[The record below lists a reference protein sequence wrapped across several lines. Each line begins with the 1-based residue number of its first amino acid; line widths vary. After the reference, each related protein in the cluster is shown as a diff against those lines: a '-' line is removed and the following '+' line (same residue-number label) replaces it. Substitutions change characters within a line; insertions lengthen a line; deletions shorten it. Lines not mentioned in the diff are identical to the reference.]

1 MQSFLSIKRKKISM
15 PDLYDIAILEEVQ
28 INAKITVKELSE
40 KINLS
45 PTPTFE
51 RLKKLEKEGYITGY
65 HAKLDIK
72 KLGLSLMVM
81 CNVSLKIHQKDFI
94 EKFQEEI
101 IRFDEVKE
109 CYHIAGMYD
118 YLLKI
123 VVKDMDAYQLFV
135 SKKLASLE
143 NIGNVQS
150 SFVMIELKG

>member
-1 MQSFLSIKRKKISM
+1 M
-15 PDLYDIAILEEVQ
+15 PDPYDVAILQEVQ
-28 INAKITVKELSE
+28 KNAKITIKDLSE
-40 KINLS
+40 KINLN
-45 PTPTFE
+45 PTTTLE

-81 CNVSLKIHQKDFI
+81 CNVSLKNHQKDII

-123 VVKDMDAYQLFV
+123 IVKDMDAYQQFV
-135 SKKLASLE
+135 SKKLASLD

-150 SFVMIELKG
+150 SFVMIELKEDIGCLIEI

>member
-1 MQSFLSIKRKKISM
+1 M
-15 PDLYDIAILEEVQ
+15 PDPYDIAILQEVQ
-28 INAKITVKELSE
+28 KNAKITIKDLSE

-81 CNVSLKIHQKDFI
+81 CNVSLKNHQKDII

-135 SKKLASLE
+135 SKKLASLD

>member
-1 MQSFLSIKRKKISM
+1 M
-15 PDLYDIAILEEVQ
+15 PDIYDIAILQEVQ
-28 INAKITVKELSE
+28 KNAKITIKDLSE

-81 CNVSLKIHQKDFI
+81 CNVSLKNHQKDII

-123 VVKDMDAYQLFV
+123 IVKDMDAYQQFV
-135 SKKLASLE
+135 SKKLASLD

-150 SFVMIELKG
+150 SFVMIELKEDIGCLIEI

>member
-1 MQSFLSIKRKKISM
+1 M
-15 PDLYDIAILEEVQ
+15 PDPYDVAILQEVQ
-28 INAKITVKELSE
+28 KNAKITIKDLSE

-81 CNVSLKIHQKDFI
+81 CNVSLKNHQKDII

-123 VVKDMDAYQLFV
+123 IVKDMDAYQQFV

-150 SFVMIELKG
+150 SFVMIELKEDMGCLIEI

>member
-1 MQSFLSIKRKKISM
+1 M
-15 PDLYDIAILEEVQ
+15 PDIYDIAILREVQ

>member
-1 MQSFLSIKRKKISM
+1 M
-15 PDLYDIAILEEVQ
+15 PDPYDIAILQEVQ
-28 INAKITVKELSE
+28 KNAKITIKDLSE

-65 HAKLDIK
+65 HAKLGIK

-81 CNVSLKIHQKDFI
+81 CNVSLKNHQKDII

-123 VVKDMDAYQLFV
+123 IVKDMDAYQQFV
-135 SKKLASLE
+135 SKKLASLD

-150 SFVMIELKG
+150 SFVMIELKEDIGCLIEI

>member
-1 MQSFLSIKRKKISM
+1 M
-15 PDLYDIAILEEVQ
+15 PDIYDIAILQEVQ
-28 INAKITVKELSE
+28 KNAKITVKELSE

-51 RLKKLEKEGYITGY
+51 RLKKLEREGYITGY

-123 VVKDMDAYQLFV
+123 IVKDMDAYQQFV
-135 SKKLASLE
+135 SKKLASLD

-150 SFVMIELKG
+150 SFVMIELKEDIGCLIEI

>member
-1 MQSFLSIKRKKISM
+1 M
-15 PDLYDIAILEEVQ
+15 PDIYDIAILQEVQ
-28 INAKITVKELSE
+28 KNAKITVKELSD

-51 RLKKLEKEGYITGY
+51 RLKKLEREGYITGY

-135 SKKLASLE
+135 SKKLASLD

-150 SFVMIELKG
+150 SFVMIELK

>member
-1 MQSFLSIKRKKISM
+1 M
-15 PDLYDIAILEEVQ
+15 PDPYDIAILQEVQ
-28 INAKITVKELSE
+28 KNAKITIKDLSE

-51 RLKKLEKEGYITGY
+51 RLKKLEREGYITGY

-135 SKKLASLE
+135 SKKLASLD

>member
-1 MQSFLSIKRKKISM
+1 M
-15 PDLYDIAILEEVQ
+15 PDPYDIAILQEVQ
-28 INAKITVKELSE
+28 KNAKITIKDLSE

-72 KLGLSLMVM
+72 KLGMSLMVM

-135 SKKLASLE
+135 SKKLASLD

-150 SFVMIELKG
+150 SFVMIELKEDIGCLLEI

>member
-1 MQSFLSIKRKKISM
+1 M
-15 PDLYDIAILEEVQ
+15 PDIYDIAILQEVQ
-28 INAKITVKELSE
+28 KNAKITVKELSE

-45 PTPTFE
+45 PTPTLE
-51 RLKKLEKEGYITGY
+51 REGYITGY

-123 VVKDMDAYQLFV
+123 VVKDMDAYQQFV
-135 SKKLASLE
+135 SKKLASLD

-150 SFVMIELKG
+150 SFVMIELKEDIGCLIEI

>member
-1 MQSFLSIKRKKISM
+1 M
-15 PDLYDIAILEEVQ
+15 PDPYDIAILQEVQ
-28 INAKITVKELSE
+28 KNAKITIKDLSE

-123 VVKDMDAYQLFV
+123 IVKDMDAYQQFV
-135 SKKLASLE
+135 SKKLASLD

-150 SFVMIELKG
+150 SFVMIELKEDIGCLIEI

>member
-1 MQSFLSIKRKKISM
+1 M
-15 PDLYDIAILEEVQ
+15 PDPYDIAILQEVQ
-28 INAKITVKELSE
+28 KNAKITIKDLSE

-81 CNVSLKIHQKDFI
+81 CNVSLKNHQKDII

-109 CYHIAGMYD
+109 CFHIAGMYD

-123 VVKDMDAYQLFV
+123 IVKDMDAYQQFV
-135 SKKLASLE
+135 SKKLASLD

-150 SFVMIELKG
+150 SFVMIELKEDIGCLIEI

>member
-15 PDLYDIAILEEVQ
+15 PDIYDIAILEEVQ

>member
-1 MQSFLSIKRKKISM
+1 M
-15 PDLYDIAILEEVQ
+15 PDPYDIAILQEVQ
-28 INAKITVKELSE
+28 KNAKITIKDLSE

-123 VVKDMDAYQLFV
+123 VVKDMDAYQQFV
-135 SKKLASLE
+135 SKKLASLD

-150 SFVMIELKG
+150 SFVMIELKEDIGCLIEI

>member
-1 MQSFLSIKRKKISM
+1 M
-15 PDLYDIAILEEVQ
+15 PDIYDIAILREVQ
-28 INAKITVKELSE
+28 INAKITVKDLSE

-81 CNVSLKIHQKDFI
+81 CNVSLKNHQKDII

-123 VVKDMDAYQLFV
+123 VVKDMDAYQHFV

-150 SFVMIELKG
+150 SFVMIELKGEQN

>member
-1 MQSFLSIKRKKISM
+1 M
-15 PDLYDIAILEEVQ
+15 PDPYDIAILQEVQ
-28 INAKITVKELSE
+28 KNAKITIKDLSE

-72 KLGLSLMVM
+72 KLGMSLMVM

-123 VVKDMDAYQLFV
+123 VVKDMDAYQQFV
-135 SKKLASLE
+135 SKRLASLD

>member
-1 MQSFLSIKRKKISM
+1 M

-150 SFVMIELKG
+150 SFVMIELKGEQN

>member
-1 MQSFLSIKRKKISM
+1 M
-15 PDLYDIAILEEVQ
+15 PDIYDIAILKEVQ
-28 INAKITVKELSE
+28 KNGKITVKELSE

-123 VVKDMDAYQLFV
+123 VVRDIDAYQQFV
-135 SKKLASLE
+135 SNRLASLD

-150 SFVMIELKG
+150 SFVMIELKGDE

>member
-1 MQSFLSIKRKKISM
+1 M
-15 PDLYDIAILEEVQ
+15 PDIYDIAILQEVQ
-28 INAKITVKELSE
+28 KNAKITVKELSE

-51 RLKKLEKEGYITGY
+51 RLKKLEREGYITGY

-81 CNVSLKIHQKDFI
+81 CNVSLKNHQKDII

-123 VVKDMDAYQLFV
+123 IVKDMDAYQQFV
-135 SKKLASLE
+135 SKKLASLD

-150 SFVMIELKG
+150 SFVMIELKEDIGCLIEI

>member
-1 MQSFLSIKRKKISM
+1 M
-15 PDLYDIAILEEVQ
+15 PDPYDIAILQEVQ
-28 INAKITVKELSE
+28 KNAKITIKDLSE

-81 CNVSLKIHQKDFI
+81 CNVSLKNHQKDII

-123 VVKDMDAYQLFV
+123 IVKDMDAYQLFV
-135 SKKLASLE
+135 SKKLASLD